1 MAAAAAI
8 VSPGFARLCLRLGAA
23 LASMAPPSDEAA
35 LAELAVGPLA
45 AQALDRSRRRL
56 LRRVPAEPKPS
67 AESLHRMRI
76 AAKKLRYAA
85 EFFAAPYPRRKVRRY
100 TDALAELQS
109 VLGDANDASVAQ
121 RMIEQAAQS
130 GKKPLAPE
138 LRGLAQGWVA
148 ATEARAR
155 DAFGDAWKNFE
166 QVKPFW

>member
-1 MAAAAAI
+1 M
-8 VSPGFARLCLRLGAA
+8 SAA
-23 LASMAPPSDEAA
+23 LVPPAVPAA
-35 LAELAVGPLA
+35 TGSPDIPQAVHRFA
-45 AQALDRSRRRL
+45 AQVLDRRRRKL
-56 LRRVPAEPKPS
+56 LQCAPVDARPS
-67 AESLHRMRI
+67 AESLHRVRI
-76 AAKKLRYAA
+76 AAKKLRYTA
-85 EFFAAPYPRRKVRRY
+85 EFFASIYPRGKTQRHAA
-100 TDALAELQS
+100 ALSALQS